1 MAGLRSAL
9 RKSLPAYMVPGVFA
23 FPDALPRMPNG
34 KVDRGALPDPGRER
48 PPLDT
53 PYIAPHGKAEQRV
66 AGIFADV
73 LGLEQVGAHDDFF
86 DLGGS
91 SFDVQEVI
99 LLLEEAFGRE
109 PDTAELLQ
117 APTPCALAAR
127 MTGPAPGTEA
137 MLLPLRRGSSP
148 PVFFVPAPLAVGS
161 VLLAYATLARR
172 VPEGRV
178 FLAFHPGES
187 APPGADLVETALD
200 AIRAAQPGGPYAV
213 LGECAGGILAWEIA
227 RRLSAA
233 GERVDLLALLDT
245 PWLPDWR
252 RRPRSRFRWLP
263 PGGNYLLRRAA
274 RHVRTLRSLPVARW
288 RAYLRGKTGAAL
300 AALRHARRPD
310 VREAH
315 RRRAWY
321 AGGVAAIPLEPWS
334 GHLRFIQSA
343 DPRHEHDPEGWATLA
358 GSIEVVRVPGD
369 HTTYLGDHVDEVA
382 ASIGRWLD
390 RV

>member
-1 MAGLRSAL
+1 MAND
-9 RKSLPAYMVPGVFA
+9 F
-23 FPDALPRMPNG
+23 
-34 KVDRGALPDPGRER
+34 RGRRVVRTLPDPDRER
-48 PPLDT
+48 PALGT
-53 PYIAPHGKAEQRV
+53 PYLSPRDKAEQQV

-73 LGLEQVGAHDDFF
+73 LGLERVGVHDDFF

-91 SFDVQEVI
+91 PLDVQEAI
-99 LLLEEAFGRE
+99 LRLGEAFGRE

-117 APTPCALAAR
+117 APTPCTLGAR
-127 MTGPAPGTEA
+127 MTGPAPGTGA
-137 MLLPLRRGSSP
+137 VLLPLRRGNRP

-172 VPEGRV
+172 VPEGRL

-187 APPGADLVETALD
+187 APPGADLVETALE
-200 AIRAAQPGGPYAV
+200 AIRAAQPGGPYTV

-233 GERVDLLALLDT
+233 GEHVDFLALLDT
-245 PWLPDWR
+245 PWPPDWR
-252 RRPRSRFRWLP
+252 RRLRFRFRWLLP
-263 PGGNYLLRRAA
+263 PGGDYLLRRAA
-274 RHVRTLRSLPVARW
+274 RHVRALRSLPVARW
-288 RAYLRGKTGAAL
+288 TTYLRGKSGAAL
-300 AALRHARRPD
+300 TALRQARRPG
-310 VREAH
+310 VREAL

-321 AGGVAAIPLEPWS
+321 AGGVSAIPLEPWS

-358 GSIEVVRVPGD
+358 GSVEVVRVPGD

-382 ASIGRWLD
+382 AILGRWLD

>member
-1 MAGLRSAL
+1 
-9 RKSLPAYMVPGVFA
+9 
-23 FPDALPRMPNG
+23 MPNG
-34 KVDRGALPDPGRER
+34 KVDRGAVPDPGRER
-48 PPLDT
+48 PSLDT
-53 PYIAPHGKAEQRV
+53 PYLAARGTAEQRV

-73 LGLEQVGAHDDFF
+73 LRLERVGAHDDFF

-91 SFDVQEVI
+91 SLDVEKAI
-99 LLLEEAFGRE
+99 LRLVEAFGRE
-109 PDTAELLQ
+109 PDAAELLQ

-127 MTGPAPGTEA
+127 MTGPAPGTGA
-137 MLLPLRRGSSP
+137 VLLPLRRGNRP

-172 VPEGRV
+172 VPEGRL

-187 APPGADLVETALD
+187 APPGADLVETALE

-233 GERVDLLALLDT
+233 GEHVDLLALLDT
-245 PWLPDWR
+245 PWPPDWR
-252 RRPRSRFRWLP
+252 RRPRSRFRWLLP
-263 PGGNYLLRRAA
+263 PGGDYLLRRAA
-274 RHVRTLRSLPVARW
+274 RHVRVLRSLPVTQW
-288 RAYLRGKTGAAL
+288 SAYLRGKSGAAL
-300 AALRHARRPD
+300 AALRQARRPR
-310 VREAH
+310 VREAL

-334 GHLRFIQSA
+334 GHLHFIQSA

-358 GSIEVVRVPGD
+358 GSIEVVRVAGD

-382 ASIGRWLD
+382 AIVGRWLD

>member
-1 MAGLRSAL
+1 M
-9 RKSLPAYMVPGVFA
+9 
-23 FPDALPRMPNG
+23 PDG
-34 KVDRGALPDPGRER
+34 KGNCATRCDPGRER
-48 PPLDT
+48 PALAT
-53 PYIAPHGKAEQRV
+53 PYVAPRGRAERRV

-73 LGLEQVGAHDDFF
+73 LGLERVGAHDDFF
-86 DLGGS
+86 DLGGG
-91 SFDVQEVI
+91 FFQVQKAI
-99 LLLEEAFGRE
+99 LLLEEAFGRQ
-109 PDTAELLQ
+109 PDIAELLQ
-117 APTPCALAAR
+117 APTPSALAAR
-127 MTGPAPGTEA
+127 MTAPAPGTGA
-137 MLLPLRRGSSP
+137 MLLPLRRGKDP
-148 PVFFVPAPLAVGS
+148 PVFLVPAPLAVGS

-187 APPGADLVETALD
+187 APPGADLVDTALD
-200 AIRAAQPGGPYAV
+200 AIRSAQPGGPYAV

-252 RRPRSRFRWLP
+252 RRPKSRFRWLLP
-263 PGGNYLLRRAA
+263 PGGDYLLRRAA
-274 RHVRTLRSLPVARW
+274 RHVRSLRSRPVARW
-288 RAYLRGKTGAAL
+288 RAYLRGKSGAAL

-321 AGGVAAIPLEPWS
+321 AGSVAAIPLEPWN
-334 GHLRFIQSA
+334 GHLCFIQSA

-358 GSIEVVRVPGD
+358 GSMEVVRVPGD

-382 ASIGRWLD
+382 AAIGRWLD

>member
-1 MAGLRSAL
+1 
-9 RKSLPAYMVPGVFA
+9 
-23 FPDALPRMPNG
+23 MPNG
-34 KVDRGALPDPGRER
+34 KVDRRALPDPGRER
-48 PPLDT
+48 PALDT
-53 PYIAPHGKAEQRV
+53 PYVALRGKAEQRV
-66 AGIFADV
+66 AAIFANV
-73 LGLEQVGAHDDFF
+73 LGLERVGAQDDFF

-91 SFDVQEVI
+91 SFDAQEVI

-127 MTGPAPGTEA
+127 MTGPALGTGA
-137 MLLPLRRGSSP
+137 ILLPLRRGSGP

-187 APPGADLVETALD
+187 APPGADLVETALG

-252 RRPRSRFRWLP
+252 RRPKSRFRWLLP

-274 RHVRTLRSLPVARW
+274 RHVRALRSLPVVRW

-300 AALRHARRPD
+300 AALRYARRPD
-310 VREAH
+310 VREAL